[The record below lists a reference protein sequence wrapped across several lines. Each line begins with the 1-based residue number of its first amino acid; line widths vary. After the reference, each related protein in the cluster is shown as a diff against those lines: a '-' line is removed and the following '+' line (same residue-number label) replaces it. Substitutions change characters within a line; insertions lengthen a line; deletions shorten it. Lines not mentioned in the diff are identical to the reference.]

1 MKKKKLANELYFIF
15 CSCFIIVIFFFVF
28 AVSLISDHIFRRQ
41 AVSYNNQ
48 MLGILSEQID
58 SAIAQ
63 VSRLSFFAYQNETIH
78 KITSDD
84 TDLIQKVHL
93 SSVLEQ
99 EFNMW
104 QSFLNYD
111 CITHQAYFIHE
122 NEILM
127 SIPWNA
133 LDEMDYQKTAWY
145 QAAKDAKG
153 RLIFYSPESI
163 PELPASGAGSDSFHF
178 IALRR
183 IYDIYHKQSSGV
195 LILDISIS
203 HIDTMMEHMNLNP
216 QTQIYIMNP
225 SGDCLFSV
233 NATEDPKLFLD
244 PDSADQTSLIKGR
257 HSRYLWNHFSSD
269 ESQWEYVILT
279 DYRALMQ
286 PLWQVILLISVIA
299 CFLLIVSF
307 FQSRRVVRRV
317 IREVTDL
324 MDLAYTRQIREK
336 EAKLHA
342 LQSQINPHFLYNTL
356 GTIGA
361 MATIRDVPEITAMT
375 NALSDL
381 FRYTITQ
388 KNNFVTLRQE
398 CENLDNYIRIQT
410 IRYGERLV
418 FRFKI
423 PAELYPCKILCFT
436 LQPLVENAIIHG
448 IESRVEGGSVVVCA
462 KKDQQMLILE
472 ISDNGVGILP
482 ETLEELNRALTRTD
496 AEDQGRSLGLGN
508 VARRLSLVYGSN
520 ASMHIFST
528 LGEGTTVR
536 MTIPCTWEESG

>member
-1 MKKKKLANELYFIF
+1 M
-15 CSCFIIVIFFFVF
+15 
-28 AVSLISDHIFRRQ
+28 
-41 AVSYNNQ
+41 
-48 MLGILSEQID
+48 
-58 SAIAQ
+58 
-63 VSRLSFFAYQNETIH
+63 
-78 KITSDD
+78 
-84 TDLIQKVHL
+84 
-93 SSVLEQ
+93 
-99 EFNMW
+99 
-104 QSFLNYD
+104 
-111 CITHQAYFIHE
+111 
-122 NEILM
+122 
-127 SIPWNA
+127 
-133 LDEMDYQKTAWY
+133 
-145 QAAKDAKG
+145 
-153 RLIFYSPESI
+153 
-163 PELPASGAGSDSFHF
+163 
-178 IALRR
+178 
-183 IYDIYHKQSSGV
+183 
-195 LILDISIS
+195 
-203 HIDTMMEHMNLNP
+203 
-216 QTQIYIMNP
+216 
-225 SGDCLFSV
+225 
-233 NATEDPKLFLD
+233 
-244 PDSADQTSLIKGR
+244 
-257 HSRYLWNHFSSD
+257 
-269 ESQWEYVILT
+269 
-279 DYRALMQ
+279 
-286 PLWQVILLISVIA
+286 ILLISVIA

-508 VARRLSLVYGSN
+508 VSSKAG
-520 ASMHIFST
+520 
-528 LGEGTTVR
+528 
-536 MTIPCTWEESG
+536 